1 MEAYHVVATHPQ
13 ILAGICDANSKYDVF
28 GNYARAITPNGVP
41 SPHLSNVPE
50 EQPLPD
56 ASPFKM
62 RHPLTGAI
70 YDTQE
75 DGTVLVTSRDGRTGL
90 FTEGGVW
97 INGDLGEADPHMCQ
111 WLAGKQLEADDELWR
126 KRRGD
131 ILPADTNGSDE
142 IVEAESAA

>member
-1 MEAYHVVATHPQ
+1 
-13 ILAGICDANSKYDVF
+13 
-28 GNYARAITPNGVP
+28 
-41 SPHLSNVPE
+41 
-50 EQPLPD
+50 
-56 ASPFKM
+56 
-62 RHPLTGAI
+62 
-70 YDTQE
+70 
-75 DGTVLVTSRDGRTGL
+75 LVTSRDGRTGL

-142 IVEAESAA
+142 IVEAESAAEEMDKRMEQMAAMPSNDASVREIGAAAIRDG